1 MRLEVL
7 STREK
12 DEIAQLFVS
21 VFSAEPWNDDWS
33 DATQLERYIDD
44 LIGNKNS
51 LTLGLRDGPALIG
64 LAMGHIRHWY
74 SGTEYYIDE
83 LCIHPQ
89 RQGQGMGSRFLSE
102 IEAYLRRCDIR
113 HLFLLT
119 DQNVPAY
126 RFYLQNGFTQLKEN
140 VAFVKTL

>member
-7 STREK
+7 SPREK
-12 DEIAQLFVS
+12 DEITQLFVS

-33 DATQLERYIDD
+33 DTAQLERYIDD

-51 LTLGLRDGPALIG
+51 LTLGLRDGSALIG
-64 LAMGHIRHWY
+64 LSMGHIRHWY

-89 RQGQGMGSRFLSE
+89 RQGQGVGSRFLAE
-102 IEAYLRRCDIR
+102 IEACLRQREIR
-113 HLFLLT
+113 HIFLLT

-126 RFYLQNGFTQLKEN
+126 RFYQQNGFTRLKEN
-140 VAFVKTL
+140 VAFVKKL